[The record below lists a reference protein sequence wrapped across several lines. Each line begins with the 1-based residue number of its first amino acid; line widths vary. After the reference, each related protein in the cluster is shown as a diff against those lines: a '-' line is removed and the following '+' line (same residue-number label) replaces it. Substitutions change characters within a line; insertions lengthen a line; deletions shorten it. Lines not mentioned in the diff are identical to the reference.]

1 MIDGL
6 NRSQNTYENLKAST
20 LRLRVDMS
28 LDIKKIFKALDS
40 TPETEGAG
48 VVFIDGENTAVRLR
62 EFKSNCN
69 VNPITVILREP
80 PKNTTAVQY
89 AEELKGSVRES
100 KLVGEIINAS
110 LSCSAAIFGWVV
122 VLGSLTVVPITGGA
136 SAAVTYIGGTVA
148 IASSLQCINGS
159 VRSYGENFN
168 PEWLDGLDNQEWYQN
183 ITKALDWISLGGAAV
198 SGAYTIKAVLTL
210 SMTTGQSIPTILKGL
225 NRQERLR
232 LTREVNRLNIPN
244 VSNKAFKQLVSA
256 GKATRRYSQQ
266 QISNAIMLQMKDAL
280 GASLS
285 VAGSGSIQSLAIGL
299 YEDPKFE
306 L

>member
-48 VVFIDGENTAVRLR
+48 VIFIDHNNTAVRLR

-122 VLGSLTVVPITGGA
+122 VLGSFTAVPITGGA
-136 SAAVTYIGGTVA
+136 SAAVTYIGITAASASTVQCLNGVGR
-148 IASSLQCINGS
+148 SL
-159 VRSYGENFN
+159 GENYA
-168 PEWLDGLDNQEWYQN
+168 PERLDVLDSQEWYQN
-183 ITKALDWISLGGAAV
+183 MNKALDWVSLGGAAV
-198 SGAYTIKAVLTL
+198 SGAYTIKAVLTV
-210 SMTTGQSIPTILKGL
+210 TTRTGKSLPTILKGL

-232 LTREVNRLNIPN
+232 LTREINRLNIPN
-244 VSNKAFKQLVSA
+244 ISNKAFKQLVSA

-299 YEDPKFE
+299 YEEPKFE